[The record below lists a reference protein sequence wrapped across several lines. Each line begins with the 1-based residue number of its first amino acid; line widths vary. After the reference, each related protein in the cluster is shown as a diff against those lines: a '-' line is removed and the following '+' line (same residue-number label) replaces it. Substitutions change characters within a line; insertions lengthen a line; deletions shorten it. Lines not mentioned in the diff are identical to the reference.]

1 MRFSIPGPYWST
13 SAGIPLRNPTSAPI
27 SNTAATAEMTFV
39 GVASGTAGVWPASA
53 GTANEQRRTTLGRD
67 PETKGNFAGY
77 S

>member
-1 MRFSIPGPYWST
+1 M
-13 SAGIPLRNPTSAPI
+13 